1 MLYEIHM
8 LKNYPP
14 VNLNRDDT
22 GMPKNCYL
30 GGALR
35 GRVSSQCLK
44 RAWRTSPLFTEFLG
58 TKGIRTRQ
66 LPELVAEEL
75 KKRGLDDDVV
85 DALKVKVTGIANKD
99 GKESKDLITSQ
110 MIFFSPQDI
119 SATADIMQRLA
130 EKKDGNV
137 KKIKE
142 LKIKDDKD
150 LKEVL
155 KEVPHAALRPITMDI
170 ALFGR
175 MVTSTVFA
183 NVDAAMQV
191 AHAVST
197 HAVNLESDYFSAV
210 DEIIENNDS
219 TGAGMIGDTDFN
231 SCCYYHYAAIDTDQ
245 LQKNLEHSPDS
256 LRLVEKVLPAFIK
269 LMAFTTP
276 SGKQNSFAG
285 HVLPELICVEIKEKK
300 IPVSYVNAFAD
311 PVPFHSHCRLI
322 EESIKRLSEEI
333 DRIHKGYGLE
343 VKKRL
348 WFSPRVTDY
357 KPLCATASVASL
369 EELLKMC

>member
-22 GMPKNCYL
+22 GMPKNCYF

-44 RAWRTSPLFTEFLG
+44 RAWRTSPIFSQYFG

-75 KKRGLDDDVV
+75 KKRGLSDDVV
-85 DALKVKVTGIANKD
+85 DVLRSKVTGIANKD
-99 GKESKDLITSQ
+99 GKENKDLKTNQI
-110 MIFFSPQDI
+110 IFYSPQDI
-119 SATADIMQRLA
+119 SAAADIMQALA
-130 EKKDGNV
+130 EEQGGDV
-137 KKIKE
+137 KKIAKV
-142 LKIKDDKD
+142 KISDIIKKITN
-150 LKEVL
+150 
-155 KEVPHAALRPITMDI
+155 AALRPITMDI

-175 MVTSTVFA
+175 MVTSAAFA
-183 NVDAAMQV
+183 DVEAAVQV

-197 HAVNLESDYFSAV
+197 HAVNQESDYFAAV
-210 DEIIENNDS
+210 DEIIANSDS
-219 TGAGMIGDTDFN
+219 TGAAIIGDTDYN

-245 LQKNLEHSPDS
+245 LQKSLEHSPDAAS
-256 LRLVEKVLPAFIK
+256 LAEKVLPAFIK
-269 LMAFTTP
+269 LMAFTNP

>member
-22 GMPKNCYL
+22 GMPKNCYF

-44 RAWRTSPLFTEFLG
+44 RAWRTNPLFGEYFG
-58 TKGIRTRQ
+58 TQGIRTRQ
-66 LPELVAEEL
+66 LPALVAEEL
-75 KKRGLDDDVV
+75 KKRGLSDDVT
-85 DALKVKVTGIANKD
+85 DALKSKVTGIANKD
-99 GKESKDLITSQ
+99 GTENKDLITSQ
-110 MIFFSPQDI
+110 IIFYSPDDI
-119 SATADIMQRLA
+119 SKAADIMQNLA
-130 EKKDGNV
+130 EEQGNDV
-137 KKIKE
+137 KKIAKV
-142 LKIKDDKD
+142 KTKD
-150 LKEVL
+150 VL
-155 KEVPHAALRPITMDI
+155 SKVTDAAIRPITMDI

-175 MVTSTVFA
+175 MVTSAAFA
-183 NVDAAMQV
+183 DVEAAVQV

-197 HAVNLESDYFSAV
+197 HAVNQESDYFAAV
-210 DEIIENNDS
+210 DDIIANSDS
-219 TGAGMIGDTDFN
+219 TGAGMIGDTDYN

-245 LQKNLEHSPDS
+245 LLKNLEHSPDAAS
-256 LRLVEKVLPAFIK
+256 LAEKVLPAFIK
-269 LMAFTTP
+269 LMAFTNP